1 MSAVSIQQ
9 MADRVADLLQSRL
22 RLRGNGL
29 SEKLQRGGRLL
40 PRGVRKAAQ
49 ALAVAAKQAENPR
62 LMMQL
67 DLEKVAADYDLCV
80 RHLNGLGA
88 RDRRIGMM
96 LDFGAR
102 LALIVLMVGGLLLA
116 VLYWRGFLGVN

>member
-29 SEKLQRGGRLL
+29 SEKLQRGGRVL

-49 ALAVAAKQAENPR
+49 ALADAATQAENPR

>member
-1 MSAVSIQQ
+1 MDAVSIQQ
-9 MADRVADLLQSRL
+9 MADRVADLLQTRV
-22 RLRGNGL
+22 RLRGTGL
-29 SEKLQRGGRLL
+29 AEKLRRGGRLL
-40 PRGVRKAAQ
+40 PRAVRKAAR
-49 ALAVAAKQAENPR
+49 ALADAATQAENPR

-88 RDRRIGMM
+88 GQRRVAAL

-102 LALIVLMVGGLLLA
+102 LALIVLVVGGLLLA
-116 VLYWRGFLGVN
+116 VLHWRGFLGNG

>member
-22 RLRGNGL
+22 RLRGTGL
-29 SEKLQRGGRLL
+29 ADKLRRGGRLL
-40 PRGVRKAAQ
+40 PRAVRKAAR
-49 ALAVAAKQAENPR
+49 ALADAATQADNPR

-80 RHLNGLGA
+80 RHLNGIGA
-88 RDRRIGMM
+88 RDRRIGVV
-96 LDFGAR
+96 LDFGAG
-102 LALIVLMVGGLLLA
+102 LALIAVAVGGLLLA
-116 VLYWRGFLGVN
+116 VLYWRGFI

>member
-29 SEKLQRGGRLL
+29 SEKLQRGGRVL

-49 ALAVAAKQAENPR
+49 ALADAATQAENPR

-102 LALIVLMVGGLLLA
+102 LALIVLVVGGLLLA

>member
-29 SEKLQRGGRLL
+29 SEKLQRGGRVL